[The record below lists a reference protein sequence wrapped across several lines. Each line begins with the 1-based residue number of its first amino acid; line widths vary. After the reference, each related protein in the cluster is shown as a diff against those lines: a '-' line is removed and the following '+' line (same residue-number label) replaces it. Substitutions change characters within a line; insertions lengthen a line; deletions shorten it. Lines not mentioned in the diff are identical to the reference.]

1 MNRYKATRENK
12 SVMHILRKSL
22 IIRQLALVFMLG
34 LQAPLLVAQAPG
46 DPAPSVPATT
56 ESTVAP
62 TLTTSDEKP
71 IFSSIPER
79 DNALLAIARPTE
91 VQWLETPNE
100 KIIALF
106 KAGETR
112 KTQGSLLILHAP
124 ELPQLWPAPLESLRR
139 NFPIYGWDTMTVP
152 LPSAHSA
159 QTLAHSK
166 SLDTHSSDES
176 QLSSAASSPITSSAV
191 AATDNSSTATA
202 QTSSAP
208 NQEIIASLPRAQLII
223 ERVGA
228 AIALLGKIGQPNL
241 VVVVDNSS
249 APDSLAELYKKNIQ
263 ALVLVNLQEQEPL
276 TQEQLAAIF
285 SVTKLPVMDVFFS
298 PDDQFQ
304 IEVRRLHHAEA
315 MRKNLKD
322 YHQLILPPEHIVTV
336 NDSQSFWLDKVR
348 GFIKKTTG
356 KTTTKK

>member
-1 MNRYKATRENK
+1 MYK
-12 SVMHILRKSL
+12 LRKSL
-22 IIRQLALVFMLG
+22 LIRQLGLVFALG

-46 DPAPSVPATT
+46 DPAPSVPASA

-62 TLTTSDEKP
+62 TVTAPDEKP
-71 IFSSIPER
+71 IFPSIPER
-79 DNALLAIARPTE
+79 DNALLAVARPTE
-91 VQWLETPNE
+91 IQWLETPNE

-112 KTQGSLLILHAP
+112 KTRGTLLILHAP

-139 NFPIYGWDTMTVP
+139 NLPIYGWDTMTVP

-159 QTLAHSK
+159 QTPTHNK
-166 SLDTHSSDES
+166 SLEANSSSGS
-176 QLSSAASSPITSSAV
+176 QLTSAASLSIASSV
-191 AATDNSSTATA
+191 DNSSAA
-202 QTSSAP
+202 QTSSVP
-208 NQEIIASLPRAQLII
+208 SQEIIASLPRSQLIT
-223 ERVGA
+223 ERVDA
-228 AIALLGKIGQPNL
+228 AITLLSKIGQPNL

-249 APDSLAELYKKNIQ
+249 APDSLVELYKKNIQ

-298 PDDQFQ
+298 PDNQFQ

-322 YHQLILPPEHIVTV
+322 YQQLILPPEHIVTV
-336 NDSQSFWLDKVR
+336 NDQQSFWLDKVR